1 MFSSKRSFFKTAFI
15 VIVTITISSCN
26 ENEKPE
32 NRKPENKKNKYVLT
46 KNSEQIEVYYF
57 VATAGVTKTIIS
69 KAQLAKRK
77 SLQNSIKIV
86 SSKIE
91 NNQKMLLQEINKIA
105 VQKLII
111 ISEINTSVTNKD
123 LYELVNKKDVDFD
136 DAYLNSITQS
146 LTEMIEL
153 LESIAKE
160 TNDMVILKLV
170 AHYLPKQYEFLKET
184 EKIKK
189 QIN

>member
-15 VIVTITISSCN
+15 VIVIITISSCN

-46 KNSEQIEVYYF
+46 KNTEQIEAYFF

-69 KAQLAKRK
+69 KAQLAKRT

-146 LTEMIEL
+146 LTEIIGL

-170 AHYLPKQYEFLKET
+170 AHYLPKQYEFLRET

>member
-32 NRKPENKKNKYVLT
+32 NRKPENKYVLT
-46 KNSEQIEVYYF
+46 KNTEQTEAYFF

-111 ISEINTSVTNKD
+111 ISGINTSVTNKD
-123 LYELVNKKDVDFD
+123 LYELANKKDVDFD

-146 LTEMIEL
+146 LTEMIGL
-153 LESIAKE
+153 FESIVKE

-170 AHYLPKQYEFLKET
+170 AHYLPKQYEFLRET

>member
-46 KNSEQIEVYYF
+46 KDTEQTEAYFF
-57 VATAGVTKTIIS
+57 VATAEVTKTMIS

-86 SSKIE
+86 SSEIE

-136 DAYLNSITQS
+136 DVYLNSITQS
-146 LTEMIEL
+146 LTEMIGL

-170 AHYLPKQYEFLKET
+170 AHYLPKQYEFLRET

>member
-46 KNSEQIEVYYF
+46 KNTEQTEAYFF
-57 VATAGVTKTIIS
+57 VATAGITKTIIS

-123 LYELVNKKDVDFD
+123 LYELANKKDVDFD

-146 LTEMIEL
+146 LTEMIGL
-153 LESIAKE
+153 FESIAKE

-170 AHYLPKQYEFLKET
+170 AHYLPKQYEFLRET

>member
-26 ENEKPE
+26 ENEKTE
-32 NRKPENKKNKYVLT
+32 NKYVLI
-46 KNSEQIEVYYF
+46 KNTEQTEAYFF

-69 KAQLAKRK
+69 KAQLAQRK
-77 SLQNSIKIV
+77 SLQNSIKMV

-91 NNQKMLLQEINKIA
+91 NNQKLLLQEINKIA
-105 VQKLII
+105 VQKLIV

-123 LYELVNKKDVDFD
+123 LYELANKKDVDFD

-146 LTEMIEL
+146 LTEMIESF
-153 LESIAKE
+153 ESITKE
-160 TNDMVILKLV
+160 TNDMAILKLV
-170 AHYLPKQYEFLKET
+170 AHYLPKQYEFLRET

-189 QIN
+189 TNQLKSN